1 MAVALLVAAGRGT
14 RLGSSGPKALVVV
27 AGRPMLDWSLDALRA
42 VGEIQEIVVALP
54 DGVQAPAGTVGVPGG
69 AERSH
74 SVLAALRASRGDPVV
89 VHDAARPLVT
99 AAIIRATLA
108 ALDEHGCDAAIAAA
122 PVHDTVKR
130 ARDGVVHGTLDR
142 SELWAVQTPQA
153 FRRAALDAAL
163 SAGEDLLA
171 AATDDA
177 ALVEAQGG
185 TVRVVP
191 APPENFKITTAHD
204 LRVAELLLR
213 SPPC

>member
-1 MAVALLVAAGRGT
+1 
-14 RLGSSGPKALVVV
+14 
-27 AGRPMLDWSLDALRA
+27 MLEWSIAALRA
-42 VGEIQEIVVALP
+42 VEEIDQIVVALP
-54 DGVQAPAGTVGVPGG
+54 DGVPAPPGTIGVPGG

-99 AAIIRATLA
+99 PGIVRATLT
-108 ALDEHGCDAAIAAA
+108 ALHEHGCDAAIAAA

-130 ARDGVVHGTLDR
+130 AHDGVVHGTLDR

-153 FRRAALDAAL
+153 FRRAALEAAL
-163 SAGEDLLA
+163 AAGHDVLG

-185 TVRVVP
+185 SVRVVP
-191 APPENFKITTAHD
+191 APPENFKVTTPHD

-213 SPPC
+213 SAPC